1 MRSILLLPLLILSA
15 LPLAAIPSQKDAL
28 ASAKRDAQGV
38 YNIASRTK
46 DQAKFLE
53 TIIRLQEVGAKISAA
68 NQQALGSIRPGYP
81 ADVKSKQ
88 AQQPWDRKFGDSRR
102 SLDDADR
109 EIRAFIPPAEMTPAG
124 LRAVD
129 AFIRTLDKAIEAHHN
144 ACLNIR

>member
-88 AQQPWDRKFGDSRR
+88 AQQTWDRKIGDAGRPARR
-102 SLDDADR
+102 RCVHPDLGQGDR
-109 EIRAFIPPAEMTPAG
+109 GASQRLPEYPLSAT
-124 LRAVD
+124 
-129 AFIRTLDKAIEAHHN
+129 EA
-144 ACLNIR
+144 RGGM